1 MSVKPQEVLLHGTT
15 GQCVQQLLGISND
28 FGHLAPAVSMPSIS
42 SASVA
47 GLSVTAGQLINS
59 TACFGLPCAGLQST
73 GSTAGLSNLEQQA
86 ASMGIDPERL
96 KLAQTVGSLRLRM
109 IQEAAQQQYLAAY
122 AQQVA
127 EVQQLHEK
135 QQEAA
140 QLALIMEAA
149 EAQAEMAKQSLEE
162 DKEDDLW
169 RRRSNR
175 NVAICGNWQRG
186 YCKHGE
192 ACQFSHPEKEFASSS
207 TKRGPADLMR
217 HNFKTAVCRLFS
229 TGNCAHGSR
238 CMFAHGPA
246 ELRSPGMPLSKD
258 EEEMVQR
265 VAAGGKRNKE
275 AAAAAASSVPQP
287 GGMHGSAAA
296 QAPSVAQQVATAQM
310 IALAGHAAASMP
322 PLPGMGPVKS
332 MPLPA
337 DLQLDSSQKRA
348 LDGLSKLGLDAS
360 TLDMMG
366 QLASGANCG
375 GGGGGSPGV
384 PPLPAMCP
392 PSLHHAGPQRAA
404 LGRGAPSLSSASAA
418 SAASMTK
425 PQLSA
430 EMLALLRRT
439 EGAAA
444 GGGNESGP
452 TKRHRRA

>member
-1 MSVKPQEVLLHGTT
+1 M
-15 GQCVQQLLGISND
+15 
-28 FGHLAPAVSMPSIS
+28 
-42 SASVA
+42 
-47 GLSVTAGQLINS
+47 TAGQTDGSIGAN
-59 TACFGLPCAGLQST
+59 FGLPNAGLQ
-73 GSTAGLSNLEQQA
+73 TAGGAAALSSLQQQA
-86 ASMGIDPERL
+86 TLMGIDPERL
-96 KLAQTVGSLRLRM
+96 KLAQTVGCLRLRM

-192 ACQFSHPEKEFASSS
+192 ACQFSHPEKEFGSSS

-229 TGNCAHGSR
+229 SGNCAHGSR

-275 AAAAAASSVPQP
+275 AAVAAAAAASQP
-287 GGMHGSAAA
+287 GGMQGAAAA

-322 PLPGMGPVKS
+322 PLPGMGPVKPVS
-332 MPLPA
+332 LP
-337 DLQLDSSQKRA
+337 DLQLDSSQRRA

-360 TLDMMG
+360 TLDAMG
-366 QLASGANCG
+366 QLASGAG
-375 GGGGGSPGV
+375 RRGGSPA
-384 PPLPAMCP
+384 PAP
-392 PSLHHAGPQRAA
+392 A
-404 LGRGAPSLSSASAA
+404 AA
-418 SAASMTK
+418 SPR

-430 EMLALLRRT
+430 DVLDLLRRT
-439 EGAAA
+439 EGA
-444 GGGNESGP
+444 GGEP
-452 TKRHRRA
+452 RTKRHRRA

>member
-1 MSVKPQEVLLHGTT
+1 MSDRTKELLHASPAHGMQHFWGLHGL
-15 GQCVQQLLGISND
+15 GQVT
-28 FGHLAPAVSMPSIS
+28 PAVSMQAVS
-42 SASVA
+42 STAVA
-47 GLSVTAGQLINS
+47 GLSGSVGQLDSTMAANFGFPTMGLQTAGNV
-59 TACFGLPCAGLQST
+59 AA
-73 GSTAGLSNLEQQA
+73 LSSLEQHA
-86 ASMGIDPERL
+86 ALLGIDPERL
-96 KLAQTVGSLRLRM
+96 KLAQTVGALRLRM

-149 EAQAEMAKQSLEE
+149 EAQAEMAKQTLED

-175 NVAICGNWQRG
+175 NVALCGNWQRG

-192 ACQFSHPEKEFASSS
+192 ACQFSHPDKEFGSSS

-258 EEEMVQR
+258 EEEMVHR

-275 AAAAAASSVPQP
+275 AAVAAASGAPPPPIALP
-287 GGMHGSAAA
+287 GMAAAA

-322 PLPGMGPVKS
+322 PLPGMGPGK
-332 MPLPA
+332 PA
-337 DLQLDSSQKRA
+337 PSPSDLQLDSSQKRA

-366 QLASGANCG
+366 QLASGG
-375 GGGGGSPGV
+375 GGGGG
-384 PPLPAMCP
+384 
-392 PSLHHAGPQRAA
+392 
-404 LGRGAPSLSSASAA
+404 
-418 SAASMTK
+418 
-425 PQLSA
+425 
-430 EMLALLRRT
+430 
-439 EGAAA
+439 
-444 GGGNESGP
+444 GGGHP
-452 TKRHRRA
+452 PRRPRH

>member
-1 MSVKPQEVLLHGTT
+1 MFDEPQQILHAAPAQCMQPFLGIGNGLGQLASAAPMQIASSTT
-15 GQCVQQLLGISND
+15 GVNLPGATTQPD
-28 FGHLAPAVSMPSIS
+28 VSIA
-42 SASVA
+42 AS
-47 GLSVTAGQLINS
+47 
-59 TACFGLPCAGLQST
+59 FGLPSVGLLHSST
-73 GSTAGLSNLEQQA
+73 GEGATPLSSLEQRA
-86 ASMGIDPERL
+86 TLMGIAPERL
-96 KLAQTVGSLRLRM
+96 KLAQQVGSLRLRM
-109 IQEAAQQQYLAAY
+109 IQEAAQQHYLAAY

-192 ACQFSHPEKEFASSS
+192 GCQFSHPEKEFGASS

-229 TGNCAHGSR
+229 SGNCAHGSR

-275 AAAAAASSVPQP
+275 AAAAAAATGSQP
-287 GGMHGSAAA
+287 GGGMHVAASAQA
-296 QAPSVAQQVATAQM
+296 APSVAQQVATAQM

-322 PLPGMGPVKS
+322 PLPGMSPMK
-332 MPLPA
+332 PLPLPS

-366 QLASGANCG
+366 QLASGAGCG
-375 GGGGGSPGV
+375 GPPGGEPR
-384 PPLPAMCP
+384 M
-392 PSLHHAGPQRAA
+392 
-404 LGRGAPSLSSASAA
+404 
-418 SAASMTK
+418 
-425 PQLSA
+425 
-430 EMLALLRRT
+430 
-439 EGAAA
+439 
-444 GGGNESGP
+444 
-452 TKRHRRA
+452 KRHKNA